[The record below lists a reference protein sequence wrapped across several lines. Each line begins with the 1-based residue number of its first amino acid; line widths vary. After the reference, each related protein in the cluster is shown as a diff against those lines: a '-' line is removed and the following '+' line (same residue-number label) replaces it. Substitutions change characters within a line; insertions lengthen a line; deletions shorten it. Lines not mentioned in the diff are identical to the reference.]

1 VAWRHALRSPP
12 RTTPMRD
19 GQRVSNAF
27 SIAGRSIGVDA
38 PCFIVAELSANH
50 GGNLDRALASVRAAA
65 EAGADAIKLQSYTA
79 DTITIRSS
87 RPEFIVPKGTPWA
100 GRTLTDLYEE
110 AHLPWEWH
118 APIFAE
124 AKRHGLIAFS
134 TPFDHSAV
142 ELLESLQCPLYKIA
156 SPELV
161 DDDLIRRVASL
172 GKPVVMST
180 GMANLEEILHAVA
193 VARSAGAEHIV
204 LLRCTS
210 SYPAPDES
218 MQLVT
223 LPALAAATGCLVGLS
238 DHSLGIVAAIVAAS
252 LGACVIEKH
261 FTLSRADGGVDSHF
275 SLEPQ
280 ELKELVDGV
289 RRAERMLGEARFG
302 PGVAEEGSVAFR
314 RSLYVV
320 ADVDAGETLTRD
332 NVRSIRP
339 GYGLSP
345 KYLDLVIGRKATRAI
360 ERGTPLDWVHITN

>member
-1 VAWRHALRSPP
+1 MS
-12 RTTPMRD
+12 D
-19 GQRVSNAF
+19 GQRGSSGF
-27 SIAGRSIGVDA
+27 SVAGRSIGPGV
-38 PCFIVAELSANH
+38 PCFIIAELSANH
-50 GGNLDRALASVRAAA
+50 GRNLDRALASVRAAA
-65 EAGADAIKLQSYTA
+65 EAGADAIKLQSYTP

-87 RPEFIVPKGTPWA
+87 RPEFVVPEGTPWA

-124 AKRHGLIAFS
+124 ASRRGLIAFS
-134 TPFDHSAV
+134 TPFDHTAV
-142 ELLESLQCPLYKIA
+142 ELLESLNCPLYKIA

-161 DDDLIRRVASL
+161 DDELIRHVASL
-172 GKPVVMST
+172 GKPLIVST

-210 SYPAPDES
+210 SYPAPDDS
-218 MQLVT
+218 MQLMT
-223 LPALAAATGCLVGLS
+223 LPALSAATRCLVGLS
-238 DHSLGIVAAIVAAS
+238 DHSLGIVAAVVAAS

-261 FTLSRADGGVDSHF
+261 FTLSRSDGGVDSHF

-280 ELKELVDGV
+280 EFRELVDNV

-302 PGVAEEGSVAFR
+302 PGVAEEGSIAFR

-320 ADVDAGETLTRD
+320 ADVGAGEALTRD

-360 ERGTPLDWVHITN
+360 ERGTPLDWIHITS